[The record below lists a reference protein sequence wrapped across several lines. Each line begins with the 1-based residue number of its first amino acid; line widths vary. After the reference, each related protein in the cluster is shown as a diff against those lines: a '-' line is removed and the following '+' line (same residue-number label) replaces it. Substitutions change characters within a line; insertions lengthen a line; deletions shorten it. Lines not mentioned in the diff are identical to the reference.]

1 MCPNPV
7 LGLQLPLQPETVM
20 RSQVQLLST
29 ADTDVVETMQERNGL
44 DRRYC

>member
-7 LGLQLPLQPETVM
+7 LRHQLPLQPETVM
-20 RSQVQLLST
+20 RSQVQLLG
-29 ADTDVVETMQERNGL
+29 AVDTDVVETMQERNGL